1 MALIFDLDGTLLD
14 TLASLANSFNRSLGT
29 LGMPTH
35 PVNDYRYFIGDGLRN
50 CVIRCLGN
58 DATEQNI
65 ERLTEIQQ
73 ADYRQ
78 TWRDGAVPY
87 PGIESVLDVLGQD
100 NVPMAV
106 LSNKPH
112 QFVVQIMDYFFPN
125 TRFHPVMGHRPGY
138 AHKPDPTTALLI
150 ADELDIKPSQ
160 VAFVGDTRADIET
173 AVNAGMHP
181 VGVLWG
187 FREFTELESAGATD
201 IIGSPHELLSLDL
214 PK

>member
-1 MALIFDLDGTLLD
+1 
-14 TLASLANSFNRSLGT
+14 
-29 LGMPTH
+29 
-35 PVNDYRYFIGDGLRN
+35 
-50 CVIRCLGN
+50 
-58 DATEQNI
+58 
-65 ERLTEIQQ
+65 
-73 ADYRQ
+73 
-78 TWRDGAVPY
+78 
-87 PGIESVLDVLGQD
+87 
-100 NVPMAV
+100 MAV

-150 ADELDIKPSQ
+150 ADELNIKPSQ